1 MGLGSEMHS
10 AQQVLIARASESI
23 LPARTRMSG
32 ALPRNPFPV
41 RKFPWEGTVLGGSQ
55 TTWAS
60 LSYAARV
67 SAVFQARPPVTLQTF
82 RRARAGGHAA
92 VVSAPGMPLA
102 LHAPDRR
109 CLTQRSPSG
118 FGSASWFLHRF
129 PFLSL
134 GQPHQIYARV
144 LRRNSPAAVSESPET
159 TAGSAVPKS
168 STCETARRFG
178 LRKHCERHD
187 LGSDSMPNSGT
198 TR

>member
-109 CLTQRSPSG
+109 CPTRRS
-118 FGSASWFLHRF
+118 SAGLRPTSWSIHF
-129 PFLSL
+129 FLS
-134 GQPHQIYARV
+134 GDGPQHARARV
-144 LRRNSPAAVSESPET
+144 LLSKFNPANTTSGPGGGEKCSTRR
-159 TAGSAVPKS
+159 
-168 STCETARRFG
+168 G
-178 LRKHCERHD
+178 LYHASIHV
-187 LGSDSMPNSGT
+187 
-198 TR
+198 